1 MRNVVARTRCF
12 EIAMSVG
19 AWEEG
24 ENGKDC
30 RQRCQMAIGFH
41 RHHFSNG
48 NKQWTD
54 LRWMID
60 RLIAGVG
67 LYWLDLFY
75 AMIDL
80 ICVKGER
87 NGKQDA
93 RQHGVSCLV
102 LFTIFLVL
110 LPSSHRSSRSFE
122 PHRSHDPSFCYSI
135 LHCSCFH
142 CLARICWTHTNTS
155 W

>member
-1 MRNVVARTRCF
+1 
-12 EIAMSVG
+12 
-19 AWEEG
+19 
-24 ENGKDC
+24 
-30 RQRCQMAIGFH
+30 
-41 RHHFSNG
+41 
-48 NKQWTD
+48 
-54 LRWMID
+54 MID

-102 LFTIFLVL
+102 LLTI
-110 LPSSHRSSRSFE
+110 SSSCSHRLTGHRGLSNLVVVVIRFSLILSFTAHAFIAWRGYVE
-122 PHRSHDPSFCYSI
+122 PIPIR
-135 LHCSCFH
+135 
-142 CLARICWTHTNTS
+142 AGR
-155 W
+155 